1 MYTILRLRNRGDICY
16 FLTDERKYAFIC
28 YYTACLFDRDEDSF
42 IALFEREKMLRNN
55 QERQNGDFLQI

>member
-1 MYTILRLRNRGDICY
+1 MRRSSVVVPRTIGTGIEGSEN
-16 FLTDERKYAFIC
+16 
-28 YYTACLFDRDEDSF
+28 YTACLFDRDEDSF